1 MRDGWCQVVCDT
13 IPTYR
18 MGSTEVRS
26 TSYRL
31 DRMDDTWI
39 TVYCIVHPRTVT
51 LMDMPTCLHDMVH
64 AEASDQCQTYLG
76 TPSFLAITRRVAHLI
91 LQCNHTIAYMQ
102 VRFAFRFP
110 TPAMS
115 TTLDHT
121 P

>member
-1 MRDGWCQVVCDT
+1 MDYCLL
-13 IPTYR
+13 YR
-18 MGSTEVRS
+18 TPAYSNTHG
-26 TSYRL
+26 
-31 DRMDDTWI
+31 
-39 TVYCIVHPRTVT
+39 HAN
-51 LMDMPTCLHDMVH
+51 MPARHGVVH